1 MSNAVSGDGVFVLLA
16 MAAASFLAPLN
27 SSMVAV
33 ALPDIRSSFG
43 VSVSAA
49 TWLISG
55 YLVSVAVAQ
64 PVGGRLGDAFGCRR
78 MILVGLVVL
87 LLSSIGAA
95 ASTTYPLLLLTRS
108 LQGVS
113 AAMVMPTAIAYL
125 RKRTPAGRLGSAL
138 GANGAA
144 VSLGA
149 ALGPVVG
156 AALLIAGGWRWL
168 FLVNVPLALC
178 ALLLVWRVPADS
190 GGGRA
195 GRQFDPFSLLA
206 LAGVFL
212 GMAILG
218 SARRLD
224 NQVLTFAAI
233 AMLPAASAFYL
244 VRYRWVGSGVVD
256 LRLFTRRSYSAAAAT
271 VSLSNL
277 VMYTTLIAIPL
288 YLADTRGV
296 GDAAIGGLLFGMSV
310 AIVAV
315 SPTAGRYADK
325 LGSRTMIIAGSVVL
339 LAGAGLLWAVL
350 HHPSLLVL
358 AIPLVLMG
366 LGLGLCQAAQQS
378 AALKAWPG
386 EMAGSAAGTLSMM
399 RYVGSISGTALIAA
413 LLSEH
418 PGESEFRPLFLV
430 VTAVGAACVAASLL
444 MPRHPRSA
452 GSSELQVVE
461 LETELA
467 AGG

>member
-1 MSNAVSGDGVFVLLA
+1 MLVLVA

-27 SSMVAV
+27 SSMLAV

-43 VSVSAA
+43 VSVGAA
-49 TWLISG
+49 TWLVSG

-78 MILVGLVVL
+78 VIVVGLAVL

-95 ASTTYPLLLLTRS
+95 MAATYPLLLVTRA

-113 AAMVMPTAIAYL
+113 AALVMPTAVAYL
-125 RKRTPAGRLGSAL
+125 RKRTPAVRLGSAL
-138 GANGAA
+138 GANAAA

-149 ALGPVVG
+149 ALGPVIG
-156 AALLIAGGWRWL
+156 AALLVAGGWRWL
-168 FLVNVPLALC
+168 FLLNVPLALF
-178 ALLLVWRVPADS
+178 ALVLVWRVPADS
-190 GGGRA
+190 GRGRSA
-195 GRQFDPFSLLA
+195 VQLDPISLVA

-224 NQVLTFAAI
+224 NQALVVAAI
-233 AMLPAASAFYL
+233 AVLPVASVIYL
-244 VRYRWVGSGVVD
+244 VRYGLAGSGVVD
-256 LRLFTRRSYSAAAAT
+256 LRLFTKRSYSAAAAT

-277 VMYTTLIAIPL
+277 VMYTTLVAIPI
-288 YLADTRGV
+288 YLADARGV
-296 GDAAIGGLLFGMSV
+296 GDAAIGGMLFAMSV

-315 SPTAGRYADK
+315 SPLAGRRSDK
-325 LGSRTMIIAGSVVL
+325 VGSRAMIVAGSIVIF
-339 LAGAGLLWAVL
+339 AGAALLWAVL
-350 HHPSLLVL
+350 HHPSLWVL
-358 AIPLVLMG
+358 AVPLVLMG
-366 LGLGLCQAAQQS
+366 LGLGLCQAAQQA

-399 RYVGSISGTALIAA
+399 RYVGSVSGTALIAA

-430 VTAVGAACVAASLL
+430 VAALGVAGVGASLL
-444 MPRHPRSA
+444 MPRPGR
-452 GSSELQVVE
+452 
-461 LETELA
+461 A
-467 AGG
+467 AGHDDGSVLEFEPEMATGA

>member
-1 MSNAVSGDGVFVLLA
+1 MSSDASHPGVSVLVA

-78 MILVGLVVL
+78 MILVGLAVL
-87 LLSSIGAA
+87 LLSSLGAA

-125 RKRTPAGRLGSAL
+125 RKRTPVERLGAAL
-138 GANGAA
+138 GVNGAA

-149 ALGPVVG
+149 ALGPVIG
-156 AALLIAGGWRWL
+156 AALLVFGGWRWL
-168 FLVNVPLALC
+168 FIVNVPLALF
-178 ALLLVWRVPADS
+178 ALVVVWRVPADS
-190 GGGRA
+190 GRGRS

-224 NQVLTFAAI
+224 NGALTVAAV
-233 AMLPAASAFYL
+233 AMLPAAIAFYL
-244 VRYRWVGSGVVD
+244 VRFRLAGSGLVD
-256 LRLFTRRSYSAAAAT
+256 LRLFTKRSYSAAAAT

-296 GDAAIGGLLFGMSV
+296 GDGAIGGLLFGMSV
-310 AIVAV
+310 AIVVV
-315 SPTAGRYADK
+315 SPVAGRYADG
-325 LGSRTMIIAGSVVL
+325 LGSRAMIVAGSAVL
-339 LAGAGLLWAVL
+339 LAGSAVLWAVL
-350 HHPSLLVL
+350 HHPPLVVL

-366 LGLGLCQAAQQS
+366 VGLGLCQAAQQA

-418 PGESEFRPLFLV
+418 PGESEFRLLFLV
-430 VTAVGAACVAASLL
+430 VASAGVACVGASLL
-444 MPRHPRSA
+444 VPRRSRRPDS
-452 GSSELQVVE
+452 GNTPVPEFE
-461 LETELA
+461 PELA
-467 AGG
+467 TGG

>member
-1 MSNAVSGDGVFVLLA
+1 
-16 MAAASFLAPLN
+16 MAAASFMAPLN

-78 MILVGLVVL
+78 MILVGLGLL
-87 LLSSIGAA
+87 LLSSVGAA

-125 RKRTPAGRLGSAL
+125 RKRTPVERLGSAL
-138 GANGAA
+138 GVNGAA

-149 ALGPVVG
+149 ALGPVIG
-156 AALLIAGGWRWL
+156 AALLILGGWRWL
-168 FLVNVPLALC
+168 FMVNVPLALF
-178 ALLLVWRVPADS
+178 AMVVVWRVPMDE

-195 GRQFDPFSLLA
+195 RRQFDPFSLLA

-224 NQVLTFAAI
+224 NQALTVAAV
-233 AMLPAASAFYL
+233 AMLPAACALYL
-244 VRYRWVGSGVVD
+244 VRYRFAGSGLVD
-256 LRLFTRRSYSAAAAT
+256 LRLFTKRSYSAAAAT
-271 VSLSNL
+271 VSLANL
-277 VMYTTLIAIPL
+277 VMYTTLIAIPI

-296 GDAAIGGLLFGMSV
+296 GDGVIGGLLFGMSV
-310 AIVAV
+310 AIAFV
-315 SPTAGRYADK
+315 SPIAGRYADG
-325 LGSRTMIIAGSVVL
+325 LGSRAMIVAGSLVI
-339 LAGAGLLWAVL
+339 LAGSALLWGVL
-350 HHPSLLVL
+350 HDPPLVVL

-418 PGESEFRPLFLV
+418 PGESEFRLLFLV
-430 VTAVGAACVAASLL
+430 VAGAGVACVAASLL
-444 MPRHPRSA
+444 VPRHSRGP
-452 GSSELQVVE
+452 GSSETPV
-461 LETELA
+461 LEFEPELA
-467 AGG
+467 TGG